1 MDIKGND
8 GGKMPVPDKDEGMT
22 VEFIPT
28 VVQYNIAHIP
38 KEDLRRDTKVME
50 QFAMELGCLGADGW
64 LMVSMFETPEEPEM
78 MTCIFARSGLKVP
91 KAPKGVKGIINP
103 HTGRPM

>member
-8 GGKMPVPDKDEGMT
+8 GAKTPVPNKDEGMM
-22 VEFIPT
+22 VEFLPT
-28 VVQYNIAHIP
+28 CHQYNIAHIP
-38 KEDLRRDTKVME
+38 KKDLVRKPQAME

-64 LMVSMFETPEEPEM
+64 LMVAMFETPDESQM

-91 KAPKGVKGIINP
+91 KVPKGKGGIINP
-103 HTGRPM
+103 HTGRPI